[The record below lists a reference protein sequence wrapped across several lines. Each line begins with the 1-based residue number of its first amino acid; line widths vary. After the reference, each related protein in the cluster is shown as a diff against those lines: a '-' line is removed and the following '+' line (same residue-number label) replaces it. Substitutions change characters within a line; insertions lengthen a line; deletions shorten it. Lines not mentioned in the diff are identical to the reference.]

1 MEAKEEIQVKQ
12 DLDLTKAVETL
23 LPLKQLKPYLNDEGN
38 SIAFEEGNSLMILVI
53 HNDGLFKKR
62 VNRKYFKPD
71 IEGTVQ

>member
-1 MEAKEEIQVKQ
+1 MEVKQ

-23 LPLKQLKPYLNDEGN
+23 LPLNQLKPYLNDEGH
-38 SIAFEEGNSLMILVI
+38 SIAFEEGNNLMLLVI

-62 VNRKYFKPD
+62 VNKKHFKPD